1 MSRPIRCRFQHRS
14 ARSFLVRQLQQ
25 ATEQIVTSLKTI
37 TSNIQ
42 ALMESMEQIE
52 AASNNQAEQVQQ
64 FSEAIE
70 KPK

>member
-1 MSRPIRCRFQHRS
+1 M
-14 ARSFLVRQLQQ
+14 
-25 ATEQIVTSLKTI
+25 I

-52 AASNNQAEQVQQ
+52 VASNDHTEQVQQ

>member
-1 MSRPIRCRFQHRS
+1 M
-14 ARSFLVRQLQQ
+14 RQLQQ